1 VIPKLWRDWSPGY
14 DAADDLTYVFES
26 PRGPARRRAA
36 FYLHGEQV
44 GCMDATLIAL
54 APEVLAP
61 GSRPET
67 LPGVGHFLQLEDPA
81 RVNRMISDRL
91 GSPGT
96 PG

>member
-1 VIPKLWRDWSPGY
+1 
-14 DAADDLTYVFES
+14 
-26 PRGPARRRAA
+26 
-36 FYLHGEQV
+36 
-44 GCMDATLIAL
+44 MDATLIAL

-81 RVNRMISDRL
+81 RVNRMISDWL